1 MEDSSLKCNY
11 CVHFFN
17 GVKMIEKM
25 LKKLNLKAIKHGDV
39 PVSCIITKNDRIIA
53 SSYNKKKKNN
63 DPLAHAEILAIRKAC
78 KKLKTS
84 NLSDCKLYVSLM
96 PCNMC
101 KDVINEARIKEVYY
115 ILDSEKVVNN
125 TTKFTKVS
133 ASYQQYFENELKN
146 FFSDKR

>member
-1 MEDSSLKCNY
+1 
-11 CVHFFN
+11 
-17 GVKMIEKM
+17 MIEEKK
-25 LKKLNLKAIKHGDV
+25 KKLNLMAIKHGDV
-39 PVSCIITKNDRIIA
+39 PVSCIIVKNDRIIA

-63 DPLAHAEILAIRKAC
+63 DPFAHAEILAIRKAC
-78 KKLKTS
+78 KRLKS
-84 NLSDCKLYVSLM
+84 NNLSDCKLYVSLM

-125 TTKFTKVS
+125 TTKFVKFST
-133 ASYQQYFENELKN
+133 SYQQYFKNELKN

>member
-17 GVKMIEKM
+17 GVKMIEEM

-115 ILDSEKVVNN
+115 ILESEKVVNN
-125 TTKFTKVS
+125 TTKFTKLS

>member
-17 GVKMIEKM
+17 GVKMIEEM

-39 PVSCIITKNDRIIA
+39 PVSCIITKNDRIIV

-84 NLSDCKLYVSLM
+84 NLSDCKLYVSLL

-125 TTKFTKVS
+125 TTKFTKLS

>member
-17 GVKMIEKM
+17 GVKMIEEM

-39 PVSCIITKNDRIIA
+39 PVSCIITKNDKIIA

-125 TTKFTKVS
+125 TTKFTKLS

>member
-1 MEDSSLKCNY
+1 
-11 CVHFFN
+11 
-17 GVKMIEKM
+17 MIEEM
-25 LKKLNLKAIKHGDV
+25 LKKLNSKAIKHGDV
-39 PVSCIITKNDRIIA
+39 PVSCIIVKNDRIIA

-78 KKLKTS
+78 KRLKTN

-115 ILDSEKVVNN
+115 ILNSEKVVNN
-125 TTKFTKVS
+125 TTKFVKFST
-133 ASYQQYFENELKN
+133 SYQHYFENELKN